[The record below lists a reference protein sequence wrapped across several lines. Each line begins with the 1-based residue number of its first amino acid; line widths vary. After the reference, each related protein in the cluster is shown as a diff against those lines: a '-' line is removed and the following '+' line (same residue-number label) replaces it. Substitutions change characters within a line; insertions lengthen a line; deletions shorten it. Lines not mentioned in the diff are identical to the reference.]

1 MPSTLFNG
9 AVPFLLKGKSDGDL
23 PGNVGSP
30 VAQSSVARRLTARA
44 WVLLGLLAV
53 GVGQVLASPAT
64 AYAHGGVAP
73 GDNLWLAWNT
83 GNPLP
88 TLILFVVAFLYVN
101 GLSKWERPSHPVNVW
116 QKICFFSGLFVLF
129 LALQSPI
136 DPLAEHYFFI
146 HQVQHLMIR
155 MLGPLLVLLGAPLTP
170 MLRGLPLWMLQG
182 VVRSLVRR
190 TVVRKAYHQL
200 TNPVVAVG
208 IFMAALYL
216 WQIPFLH
223 DTAVRNDYVHELMHG
238 TMLFSGFLFWWL
250 VIDPKPHR
258 SRLHYGLRVLYLGLI
273 VLPNT
278 VLGAGITFSR
288 GLLYQSYSE
297 VEQPFVLNAITDQQL
312 GGLFLWVIGDM
323 MSIIAA
329 GIVMVMWYQREQ
341 EKDRLETAQ
350 REGRT
355 GA

>member
-1 MPSTLFNG
+1 MRPSLFRGVEHESLKSQNG
-9 AVPFLLKGKSDGDL
+9 ADHDPGT
-23 PGNVGSP
+23 PGNP
-30 VAQSSVARRLTARA
+30 VPGTPAPRRLNARA
-44 WVLLGLLAV
+44 WALMALLAV
-53 GVGQVLASPAT
+53 AAGQFLASPAP

-101 GLSKWERPSHPVNVW
+101 GLGRWDRPSHPITVW
-116 QKICFFSGLFVLF
+116 QKISFFSGLIVLF

-182 VVRSLVRR
+182 VVRNLVRQ
-190 TVVRKAYHQL
+190 TVVRKAYYQL

-223 DTAVRNDYVHELMHG
+223 DTR
-238 TMLFSGFLFWWL
+238 
-250 VIDPKPHR
+250 
-258 SRLHYGLRVLYLGLI
+258 
-273 VLPNT
+273 
-278 VLGAGITFSR
+278 
-288 GLLYQSYSE
+288 
-297 VEQPFVLNAITDQQL
+297 
-312 GGLFLWVIGDM
+312 
-323 MSIIAA
+323 
-329 GIVMVMWYQREQ
+329 
-341 EKDRLETAQ
+341 
-350 REGRT
+350 RT
-355 GA
+355 Q